1 MCIIT
6 SHEKERP
13 LNKDTNIADNGSMV
27 RSIAVAF
34 KLLDTMVRAGEPMRI
49 TEIARQLGE
58 GKAKVHRHLS
68 TLRALGVVEQE
79 KTSEK
84 YRLGWKL
91 FQLGQAA
98 FEEDFEA
105 MESSEDTEIVL
116 DLDDEDIINIDE
128 LEDDEL
134 DEDEEGEFEA

>member
-1 MCIIT
+1 M
-6 SHEKERP
+6 E
-13 LNKDTNIADNGSMV
+13 
-27 RSIAVAF
+27 
-34 KLLDTMVRAGEPMRI
+34 
-49 TEIARQLGE
+49 
-58 GKAKVHRHLS
+58 
-68 TLRALGVVEQE
+68 
-79 KTSEK
+79 
-84 YRLGWKL
+84 
-91 FQLGQAA
+91 A